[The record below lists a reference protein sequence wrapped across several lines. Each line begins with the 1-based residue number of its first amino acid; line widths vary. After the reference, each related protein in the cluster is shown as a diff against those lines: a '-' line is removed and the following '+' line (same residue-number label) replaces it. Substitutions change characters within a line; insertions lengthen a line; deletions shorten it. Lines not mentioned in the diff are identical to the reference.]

1 MKKLQMTVEL
11 QRTAILHAEDVEVE
25 ALHYWAPEVDGDEGK
40 TMGVHRISFY
50 LRRLLFFARAE
61 RKFFLTAPGKLLTVP
76 PTLVFYRGGKE
87 FTWAIRKND

>member
-25 ALHYWAPEVDGDEGK
+25 ALHYWAPEVDGDEAK

-50 LRRLLFFARAE
+50 LRRLLFSRAQSAN
-61 RKFFLTAPGKLLTVP
+61 FFQPPQVNCLPFHLLSYFTGAVKNLPGQ
-76 PTLVFYRGGKE
+76 
-87 FTWAIRKND
+87 